1 MFAKFSEKQTFLT
14 LLMRVL
20 IRRGGRRG
28 VTGLRNVGFSESFTN
43 VLND

>member
-20 IRRGGRRG
+20 IRRGGRGGGEG
-28 VTGLRNVGFSESFTN
+28 VKKCWFFGKFYERIK
-43 VLND
+43 